1 MFTPHK
7 IDLTIYQGAT
17 FQRSWSIVESGGDE
31 PIDLSGYTARMQIR
45 EKLKSET
52 VVLELTT
59 ENGRIT
65 IDVGE
70 EATTLSLYIDPAT
83 TAGITVTKGV
93 FDLEL
98 IDISDDVYRLME
110 GSVAISK
117 EVTR

>member
-1 MFTPHK
+1 MYTPQN
-7 IDLTIYQGAT
+7 ISLTIYQGST
-17 FQRSWSIVESGGDE
+17 FQKSWSIVETGTDE

-52 VVLELTT
+52 VILELTT

-70 EATTLSLYIDPAT
+70 ETTTLTLYVDPET
-83 TAGITVTKGV
+83 TAAITVARGV
-93 FDLEL
+93 YDLEI
-98 IDISDDVYRLME
+98 IDTNYDVYRLMQ
-110 GSVAISK
+110 GAVTVSK